1 VIIAGMKPSR
11 LVLFLSRWAILSGL
25 AGVMFAALVFMNRE
39 PSAALDR
46 APRRL
51 LFASAILLSFAFM
64 LAPFVRKAFVGR
76 PRQSPTQPAR
86 KTLLDEMREREESQ
100 EDVAHFAAH
109 ESREQSSAPG
119 SVVPRLLVALYV
131 VFGAVLAAVLWSM
144 G

>member
-1 VIIAGMKPSR
+1 MKPSR

-39 PSAALDR
+39 PSAALAR

-51 LFASAILLSFAFM
+51 LVAAAILLSLAFM
-64 LAPFVRKAFVGR
+64 LAPFVRKAFAGP
-76 PRQSPTQPAR
+76 PRKNPTQPGR
-86 KTLLDEMREREESQ
+86 KTLLDEMREREQ
-100 EDVAHFAAH
+100 LGEDGTN
-109 ESREQSSAPG
+109 SREPG
-119 SVVPRLLVALYV
+119 NEPVALMPRLLVALYV